1 MGGREMSKIR
11 IVTDTVSDVPDHLID
26 ELGVTLI
33 PMVIKFGQEEV
44 KDRVEI
50 SMPEFLARLTSTK
63 EAVRTS
69 QPSPGE
75 FMAAYRKAAEGGAT
89 VVSIQPSM
97 KFSGAYQTACIA
109 RDLVADEGIRVEVV
123 DTRNASM
130 GQGWAV
136 IQAARAAL
144 AGLSLEQ
151 VLERVRFVS
160 DRVRTYLTLDTLSY
174 LQRNG
179 RLGRVQALVG
189 SLLNLKP
196 ILQVKE
202 GELALADAAVG
213 AGQVMGR
220 LVATVRRNI
229 REGARVALGVVHVQ
243 ARERAE
249 QLRQELNRVY
259 EVVET
264 IVTETGPAIA
274 ANVGPGGYGAM
285 LYEVD

>member
-1 MGGREMSKIR
+1 MSKIR

-189 SLLNLKP
+189 SLFNLKP

>member
-1 MGGREMSKIR
+1 MSKIR